1 MRIRKG
7 DQGWADTA
15 KSLGL
20 HQIHVNSWPVTCIGG
35 WMTERSCR
43 TASAIGQVSDI
54 DVTSNRVSG
63 DLPEFSY

>member
-1 MRIRKG
+1 
-7 DQGWADTA
+7 
-15 KSLGL
+15 
-20 HQIHVNSWPVTCIGG
+20 
-35 WMTERSCR
+35 MTERSCR